1 MVVWKEKSSAGVKE
15 SAPGSSVSD
24 PMNIYLKALLAQN
37 EGEFGA
43 SLEEASLSSGTVKV
57 KVDVD
62 LTCIYSPPGCIRHQ
76 LEISWTKTE
85 ASSGRGGGDDDES
98 R

>member
-24 PMNIYLKALLAQN
+24 PMNIDLKAQN

-43 SLEEASLSSGTVKV
+43 SLEETSLSSGTVKV
-57 KVDVD
+57 KLDVD
-62 LTCIYSPPGCIRHQ
+62 LTCIYSPPGCIRHE
-76 LEISWTKTE
+76 LEKVLKQFVKT
-85 ASSGRGGGDDDES
+85 RQK
-98 R
+98 